1 MFDRSGTLSGSSF
14 NVPSVS
20 KTRAGEVTIVWAQ
33 ECANADDHTSVTPT
47 DGRYEIANRTVG
59 SLSLRTFDYEG
70 NRKSIELDVFAIG
83 GT

>member
-33 ECANADDHTSVTPT
+33 DYAYADYHTSVTPT

-59 SLSLRTFDYEG
+59 SLSLRHLIT
-70 NRKSIELDVFAIG
+70 KAI
-83 GT
+83 

>member
-1 MFDRSGTLSGSSF
+1 M
-14 NVPSVS
+14 
-20 KTRAGEVTIVWAQ
+20 TIVWAQ

-47 DGRYEIANRTVG
+47 DGCYEIANRIVG

-83 GT
+83 DP